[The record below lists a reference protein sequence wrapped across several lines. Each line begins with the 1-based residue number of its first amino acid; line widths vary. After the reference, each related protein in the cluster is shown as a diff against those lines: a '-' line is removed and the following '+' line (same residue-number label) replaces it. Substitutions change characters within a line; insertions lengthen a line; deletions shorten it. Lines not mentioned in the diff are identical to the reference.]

1 MKEGEEGLV
10 GGLKYQEARS
20 LAHMDQGRLPRGA
33 WAQTP
38 RTGRGGRGEVE
49 VALLGVEV
57 GGAVTPSDTG
67 VPCLCYR
74 AAWGEGS

>member
-1 MKEGEEGLV
+1 MKESEEGLV

-20 LAHMDQGRLPRGA
+20 LAQMDQGRLPRGS
-33 WAQTP
+33 WAQMP

-49 VALLGVEV
+49 AALLGVE
-57 GGAVTPSDTG
+57 GGAVTPGDTG
-67 VPCLCYR
+67 VPCLCYQ